1 VFTEWIA
8 TNALQWLREEKK
20 CYVYLYLCNE
30 TKQVIIRCL
39 FNENFVLCEVAK
51 FYGCVMPMTHV
62 PETGTENPY
71 QFSAGVSY
79 ESVSIFSGT
88 KIWYGVEQCSTPCRK
103 LVRVF
108 GTGFWYVC
116 HWHYSTVAYTAFVY
130 KQWCRWLGLLK
141 WKRLGLCAGESGK
154 PCKPM

>member
-1 VFTEWIA
+1 MRYNDFARKRNA
-8 TNALQWLREEKK
+8 TFIFIFA
-20 CYVYLYLCNE
+20 
-30 TKQVIIRCL
+30 TKQNIIRCL

-108 GTGFWYVC
+108 WYGFSVLVSGTCVIGI
-116 HWHYSTVAYTAFVY
+116 TV
-130 KQWCRWLGLLK
+130 Q
-141 WKRLGLCAGESGK
+141 
-154 PCKPM
+154 